1 MNNIF
6 KLLEQPTVRDAWNDI
21 MEVLVVE
28 RLKEDYLTCLDFKDL
43 ETATAIMCV
52 LRYFMVYDDFKEF
65 LNELKDAGIL
75 PEKGKE

>member
-1 MNNIF
+1 MNSIF

-28 RLKEDYLTCLDFKDL
+28 RLKEDYIICMDFKDL
-43 ETATAIMCV
+43 QTATAIRCV
-52 LRYFMVYDDFKEF
+52 LRYVRVYDDFKEF